1 MSEMGL
7 FVIVFNGWKP
17 LTSIA
22 GSSTSDAAVV
32 LNASLH
38 TFSIL
43 ISVLLGLDL
52 FNWASSFQS
61 YMVYLFSIFVSEDK

>member
-7 FVIVFNGWKP
+7 FVIIFNGWKP

-22 GSSTSDAAVV
+22 GSSVSDAAVV

-38 TFSIL
+38 TFSVL
-43 ISVLLGLDL
+43 ISVLLGLGL
-52 FNWASSFQS
+52 FNWASSFHS
-61 YMVYLFSIFVSEDK
+61 YMVHLFSFFVSEDK